1 MKRLA
6 ALLLAGI
13 FAAGPASAQDK
24 IEKPKLSIATAS
36 LGLTY
41 LPLILADR
49 LGYFKD
55 EGLTVEIA
63 AFSGGSKALEALL
76 GGSTDVVS
84 GAYSNTLTMAAKG
97 QKLIAFVAQVECP
110 GWILGVSKK
119 YAPKYKSLRD
129 LEGAKIGV
137 SAPGSSTHMGLNYIL
152 TKAGVKPD
160 SVSIIGVGTSAAAV
174 AAVQSGQID
183 AIINNDPVASILL
196 EKGDVINVAEMRS
209 KAESAQVFGGPYP
222 EASLYSTA
230 KFVRANP
237 NTVQAVTNAIV
248 RAEKWLDKAS
258 IDEVANAIPPEYLL
272 NDKDLYMRAFKS
284 SRGCISTTGL
294 LPKDGMAKVLEVL
307 SAFEADVKAANIN
320 IDDTYDNSFVERAA
334 SKIH

>member
-97 QKLIAFVAQVECP
+97 QKLIAFVAQVEFGRPQVWRDAPQRGSIREQPVRHRP
-110 GWILGVSKK
+110 GLGSE
-119 YAPKYKSLRD
+119 R
-129 LEGAKIGV
+129 
-137 SAPGSSTHMGLNYIL
+137 
-152 TKAGVKPD
+152 
-160 SVSIIGVGTSAAAV
+160 
-174 AAVQSGQID
+174 
-183 AIINNDPVASILL
+183 
-196 EKGDVINVAEMRS
+196 MRS
-209 KAESAQVFGGPYP
+209 RAQRGRSWSVW
-222 EASLYSTA
+222 
-230 KFVRANP
+230 
-237 NTVQAVTNAIV
+237 
-248 RAEKWLDKAS
+248 WL
-258 IDEVANAIPPEYLL
+258 I
-272 NDKDLYMRAFKS
+272 
-284 SRGCISTTGL
+284 
-294 LPKDGMAKVLEVL
+294 AKVRRCV
-307 SAFEADVKAANIN
+307 
-320 IDDTYDNSFVERAA
+320 
-334 SKIH
+334 